1 MIPLISK
8 NNIIK
13 EYKELNKNLDHQLGE
28 VQSGLK
34 DDIVK
39 TNTAAEGREKI
50 LEAKIEDME
59 DRLRQCYSFIRRGLL
74 RRIFANSRLDKSLQ

>member
-1 MIPLISK
+1 M
-8 NNIIK
+8 
-13 EYKELNKNLDHQLGE
+13 EHQLGE

-39 TNTAAEGREKI
+39 TNTATEGREKI

-59 DRLRQCYSFIRRGLL
+59 DRLRQCYLFIRRGLL
-74 RRIFANSRLDKSLQ
+74 RRIFANGSRLDESLH